1 MTIATLEYYR
11 ALITKAGLGFAPLR
25 PGADPSDTALIE
37 RIMDRA
43 HGSEFLLRDVL
54 FPAIRESAEDIS
66 RALEGAD
73 VLVSHPVTFAAPVVA
88 EQRRLPWASVVLA
101 PASMFSVHDFP
112 VLAPA
117 PWVKSL
123 DALGTWPA
131 RLLLNLARRGTHQ
144 WAEPLFRYRAE
155 LGLPEGGNPVI
166 EGQHS
171 PHLVLAMYSACL
183 GAPQQDWPRNVVVT
197 GHAFHDAPHG
207 TGLSADLER
216 FLGEGEAPVVFTLGS
231 SVVRVAKD
239 FWRESLDA
247 VRRLGARAVLLA
259 GPEADAVQGAV
270 SADDTS
276 RARVIVAGGAPH
288 SLLFPRASAV
298 VQQCG
303 IGTLAQ
309 SLRSGRPMLGVPF
322 AHDQPDN
329 AARARSLG
337 MSRTMYPSQYR
348 GPRVARELSAL
359 LGDERYST
367 AAARVAAIV
376 RAERG
381 VEAACDALERTFH
394 L

>member
-1 MTIATLEYYR
+1 MATIEYYR
-11 ALITKAGLGFAPLR
+11 PLVTKAGLGFAPLR
-25 PGADPSDTALIE
+25 PGADPSDTTFIE
-37 RIMDRA
+37 RVMDPAR
-43 HGSEFLLRDVL
+43 GSEFLLRDVL
-54 FPAIRESAEDIS
+54 FPAIRDSAEDIS
-66 RALEGAD
+66 RAVEGAD
-73 VLVSHPVTFAAPVVA
+73 LLVSHPVTFAAPVVA

-131 RLLLNLARRGTHQ
+131 RLVLRLARRGTRQ
-144 WAEPLFRYRAE
+144 WAEPLFRYRAS
-155 LGLPEGGNPVI
+155 LGLPAGGNPVL

-183 GAPQQDWPRNVVVT
+183 GAPQQDWPPNVVVT

-216 FLGEGEAPVVFTLGS
+216 FLSDGDAPIVFTLGS

-247 VRRLGARAVLLA
+247 VRRVGARAVLLA
-259 GPEADAVQGAV
+259 GPNADAVRAAV
-270 SADDTS
+270 SADDL
-276 RARVIVAGGAPH
+276 RHARVIVAEGAPH

-309 SLRSGRPMLGVPF
+309 SLRSGRPMMGVPF

-329 AARARSLG
+329 AARVRALG
-337 MSRTMYPSQYR
+337 MSRTLYPSHYR
-348 GPRVARELSAL
+348 GPRVARELGSL
-359 LGDERYST
+359 LGDERYVT

-381 VEAACDALERTFH
+381 VEAACDALERTFR